1 MLKKTSITLTLALLA
16 ALGMHAGAAQQY
28 PTFEQAKAH
37 VTNTG
42 YIVFIYPAGWDKY
55 GERLCRKLIATEAVK
70 AAAGDAALLL
80 APIYQIRD
88 DRNNASVK
96 KIMGSLGYP
105 GDMADISY
113 PAIVFYEKEGRQYA
127 TIHGRELM
135 RATPEQVAEL
145 VKQRLSAKKKQEEL
159 LTKSRAAT
167 APAEKARLL
176 LESSRVSGID
186 WPGGLREAMQAADPG
201 DKHGYLAALNFGFS
215 PWQGESLQDFLKR
228 LDAVLA
234 NKLYTPW
241 QKQRACAAAIGHIR
255 RSLGTMAG
263 GPLITKYAKAMQ
275 KLNPDSTLGVSA
287 PVVMRDWVRR
297 YRYGQ
302 GWSQD
307 IIPSAPIPM
316 LMHDVP
322 MTNPGTYQVT
332 FKLTT
337 GRDGIR
343 INRLRLMDGERCVAA
358 DKKPRDISWGNTQ
371 QVYTFTVKSPLKAPA
386 LEITYGNDPDKRS
399 SWGEI
404 SVTSSK

>member
-1 MLKKTSITLTLALLA
+1 MLKKSTVTLSLALLVS
-16 ALGMHAGAAQQY
+16 LCMSAGAASQY
-28 PTFEQAKAH
+28 PTFERAQQH
-37 VTNTG
+37 VTDTG

-55 GERLCRKLIATEAVK
+55 GEKLCKKLITTESVK
-70 AAAGDAALLL
+70 TAAGDAALLL

-88 DRNNASVK
+88 EKNNAAAKNV
-96 KIMGSLGYP
+96 MGALSYP

-113 PAIVFYEKEGRQYA
+113 PAIVFYEKGGRQYA

-135 RATPEQVAEL
+135 RATPDQVATL
-145 VKQRLSAKKKQEEL
+145 VKERLAAKKKQEEL
-159 LTKSRAAT
+159 LSKSRTAT
-167 APAEKARLL
+167 SPDEKAKLL
-176 LESSRVSGID
+176 LESSRISGIA

-201 DKHGYLAALNFGFS
+201 DKLGYLGALNFGFS
-215 PWQGESLQDFLKR
+215 PKQGESMQDFLSR

-234 NKLYTPW
+234 NKLYSPW

-263 GPLITKYAKAMQ
+263 GSLITKYAKAMH
-275 KLNPDSTLGVSA
+275 KLDPDSTLGVSA

-297 YRYGQ
+297 YHYGQ
-302 GWSQD
+302 GWSQE

-322 MTNPGTYQVT
+322 MEKTGTYSVT

-343 INRLRLMDGERCVAA
+343 INRLRLMDGERCIASH
-358 DKKPRDISWGNTQ
+358 DSPRDVSWGNTQ
-371 QVYTFTVKSPLKAPA
+371 QVYTFTVKTPLKNPA
-386 LEITYGNDPDKRS
+386 LEITYGNPPDKRS
-399 SWGEI
+399 SWGNI
-404 SVTSSK
+404 TVTAQ

>member
-1 MLKKTSITLTLALLA
+1 MLKKSTVTLSLALLA
-16 ALGMHAGAAQQY
+16 SLCLSARAASQY
-28 PTFEQAKAH
+28 PTFEQAQQH
-37 VTNTG
+37 VTDTG

-55 GERLCRKLIATEAVK
+55 GEKLCKKLIATEAVK
-70 AAAGDAALLL
+70 TAAGDAALLL

-88 DRNNASVK
+88 EKNNAAAKNV
-96 KIMGSLGYP
+96 MGALGYP

-113 PAIVFYEKEGRQYA
+113 PAIVFYEKGGRQYA

-135 RATPEQVAEL
+135 RATPDQVATL
-145 VKQRLSAKKKQEEL
+145 VKNRLAAKKKQEEL
-159 LTKSRAAT
+159 LSQSRTAT
-167 APAEKARLL
+167 SPDEKAKLL
-176 LESSRVSGID
+176 LESSRLSGIA

-201 DKHGYLAALNFGFS
+201 DKHGYLGALNFGFS
-215 PWQGESLQDFLKR
+215 PKQGESMQDFLSR

-234 NKLYTPW
+234 NKLYSPW

-263 GPLITKYAKAMQ
+263 GPLITKYAKAMH
-275 KLNPDSTLGVSA
+275 KLDPDSTLGVSA

-297 YRYGQ
+297 YHYGQ
-302 GWSQD
+302 GWSQE

-322 MTNPGTYQVT
+322 MEKTGTYSVT

-343 INRLRLMDGERCVAA
+343 INRLRLMDGERCIASH
-358 DKKPRDISWGNTQ
+358 DSPRDVSWGNTQ
-371 QVYTFTVKSPLKAPA
+371 QVYTFTVKTPLKNPA
-386 LEITYGNDPDKRS
+386 LEITYGNPPDKRS
-399 SWGEI
+399 SWGDI
-404 SVTSSK
+404 TVTAQ

>member
-1 MLKKTSITLTLALLA
+1 MLKKSTVTLSLALLA
-16 ALGMHAGAAQQY
+16 SLCLSANAASQY
-28 PTFEQAKAH
+28 PTFEQAQQH
-37 VTNTG
+37 VTDTG

-55 GERLCRKLIATEAVK
+55 GEKLCKKLIATESVK
-70 AAAGDAALLL
+70 TAAGDAALLL

-88 DRNNASVK
+88 EKNNAAAKNV
-96 KIMGSLGYP
+96 MGALSYP

-113 PAIVFYEKEGRQYA
+113 PAIVFYEKGGRQYA

-135 RATPEQVAEL
+135 RATPDQVATL
-145 VKQRLSAKKKQEEL
+145 VKERLAAKKKQEEL
-159 LTKSRAAT
+159 LSKSRAAT
-167 APAEKARLL
+167 SPGEKAKLL
-176 LESSRVSGID
+176 LESSRVSGIA

-201 DKHGYLAALNFGFS
+201 DKHGYLGALNFGFS
-215 PWQGESLQDFLKR
+215 PKQGESMQDFLSR

-234 NKLYTPW
+234 NKLYSPW

-263 GPLITKYAKAMQ
+263 GLLITKYAKAMH
-275 KLNPDSTLGVSA
+275 KLAPDSTLGVSA

-297 YRYGQ
+297 YHYGQ
-302 GWSQD
+302 GWSQE

-322 MTNPGTYQVT
+322 MEKTGTYSVT

-343 INRLRLMDGERCVAA
+343 INRLRLMDGERCIASH
-358 DKKPRDISWGNTQ
+358 DSPRDVSWGNTQ
-371 QVYTFTVKSPLKAPA
+371 QVYTFTVKTPLKNPA
-386 LEITYGNDPDKRS
+386 LEITYGNPPDKRS
-399 SWGEI
+399 SWGDI
-404 SVTSSK
+404 TVTAQ

>member
-1 MLKKTSITLTLALLA
+1 MLKKSTVTLSLALLA
-16 ALGMHAGAAQQY
+16 SLCLSAMAASQY
-28 PTFEQAKAH
+28 PTFEQAQQH
-37 VTNTG
+37 VTDTG

-55 GERLCRKLIATEAVK
+55 GEKLCKKLIATEAVK
-70 AAAGDAALLL
+70 TAAGDAALLL

-88 DRNNASVK
+88 EKNNAAAK
-96 KIMGSLGYP
+96 NIMGALSYP

-113 PAIVFYEKEGRQYA
+113 PAIVFYEKGGRQYA

-135 RATPEQVAEL
+135 RATPDQVATL
-145 VKQRLSAKKKQEEL
+145 VKNRLAAKKKQEEL
-159 LTKSRAAT
+159 LSQSRAAT
-167 APAEKARLL
+167 SPDEKAKLL
-176 LESSRVSGID
+176 LESSRLSGIA

-201 DKHGYLAALNFGFS
+201 DKHGYLGALNFGFS
-215 PWQGESLQDFLKR
+215 PKQGESMQDFLSR

-234 NKLYTPW
+234 NKLYSPW

-263 GPLITKYAKAMQ
+263 GSLITKYAKAMH
-275 KLNPDSTLGVSA
+275 KLDPDSTLGVSA

-297 YRYGQ
+297 YHYGQ
-302 GWSQD
+302 GWSQE

-322 MTNPGTYQVT
+322 MEKTGTYSVT

-343 INRLRLMDGERCVAA
+343 INRLRLMDGERCIASH
-358 DKKPRDISWGNTQ
+358 DSPRDVSWGNTQ
-371 QVYTFTVKSPLKAPA
+371 QVYTFTVKTPLKNPA
-386 LEITYGNDPDKRS
+386 LEITYGNPPDKRS
-399 SWGEI
+399 SWGDI
-404 SVTSSK
+404 TVTAQ